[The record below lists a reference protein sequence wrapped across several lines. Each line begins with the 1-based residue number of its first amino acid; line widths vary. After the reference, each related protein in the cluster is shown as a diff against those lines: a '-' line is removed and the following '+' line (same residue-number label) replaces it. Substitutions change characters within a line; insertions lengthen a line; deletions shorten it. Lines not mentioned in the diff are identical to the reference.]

1 MDGFLYCTA
10 TNSGKGFITHQDRH
24 DFYIRG
30 FVGNVWVVEKN
41 IESAAWISRVS
52 GTSKTY
58 TEAQAIVDTQ
68 VTNAQ
73 NAWDANNV
81 DGESADEKLD
91 RIGSKPTD
99 TKIPYLPS

>member
-10 TNSGKGFITHQDRH
+10 TNSGKGFITHQDRN
-24 DFYIRG
+24 DFFIRG
-30 FVGNVWVVEKN
+30 FAGNVWVVEKN

-58 TEAQAIVDTQ
+58 DEAQTIVNTE

-73 NAWDANNV
+73 NAWDADNV
-81 DGESADEKLD
+81 EGESADDKIN

-99 TKIPYLPS
+99 QKLPFMPA

>member
-24 DFYIRG
+24 DFFIRG
-30 FVGNVWVVEKN
+30 FEGNVWVVEKN
-41 IESAAWISRVS
+41 IEGAAWISRVS

-58 TEAQAIVDTQ
+58 TEAQAIVDTL

-73 NAWDANNV
+73 NAWDADNE
-81 DGESADEKLD
+81 DGESAEEKVE

-99 TKIPYLPS
+99 TKLPFMPS

>member
-81 DGESADEKLD
+81 DGESADEKID

>member
-10 TNSGKGFITHQDRH
+10 TNSGKGFITHQDRN
-24 DFYIRG
+24 DFFIKG
-30 FVGNVWVVEKN
+30 FEGNVWVVEKN
-41 IESAAWISRVS
+41 IQGAAWISRVS

-58 TEAQAIVDTQ
+58 DEAQAIVDTL

-73 NAWDANNV
+73 NAWDADNV
-81 DGESADEKLD
+81 EGESADDKIN

-99 TKIPYLPS
+99 TKLPFMPA